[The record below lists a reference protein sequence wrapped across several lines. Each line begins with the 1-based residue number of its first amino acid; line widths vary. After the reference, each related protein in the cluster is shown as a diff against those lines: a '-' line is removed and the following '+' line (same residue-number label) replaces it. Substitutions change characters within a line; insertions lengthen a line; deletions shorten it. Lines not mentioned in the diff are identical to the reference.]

1 MSAILKA
8 EDLNDFISPGV
19 ACIKPVESVPAPA
32 NGAPE
37 YGEVEIQID
46 NEGNPLEISKIDGKQ
61 QKLSAAQISLADCLA
76 CSGCITSA
84 EEVLVAQHS
93 FDQLVNTLDSQKHS
107 KVFAASVCHQ
117 ARSSLAQAFQTS
129 VENID
134 CMLVDLFVNQMGFK
148 YVVGTSLGR
157 RLSLVNEFEHVYQRK
172 KDQSSGPILSSV
184 CPGWVLYA
192 EKTHPE
198 VLDRLSTVKSP
209 QQFTGCLL
217 KSLVKDVPRENIYH
231 VSIMPCFDKKLESA
245 RPELN
250 EPKVSD
256 VDCVLT
262 PRELVNLVE
271 QNDHYNFNFSSPL
284 LKLSMSELYKKV
296 APPNWPFLEHSWSND
311 DGSTSGGWG
320 FNYLLQ
326 YQQKLLEEAP
336 DKYRNSSKFNI
347 KRINGKNN
355 DIYELRL
362 EYDTIKVASTAVV
375 NGFRNIQN
383 LVRKL
388 KAPEKAAAKPTGRAV
403 VARRRMRTSRSA
415 TPNGSDEAEDVDA
428 TKCDYVEIMACP
440 NGCINGGG
448 QISHGK
454 DVSDKEWL
462 DQCVMKY
469 KSIQSLDLN
478 KDVVSN
484 LMNWCNNFYEDSNIS
499 SDRLTTTYFKEVE
512 KPQDQASILLGS
524 KW

>member
-19 ACIKPVESVPAPA
+19 ACIKPVENLPEAPV
-32 NGAPE
+32 PE

-93 FDQLVNTLDSQKHS
+93 FDQLVNTLESQRNN
-107 KVFAASVCHQ
+107 KVFVASICHQ
-117 ARSSLAQAFQTS
+117 ARSSLAEAFQTS
-129 VENID
+129 VHNVD
-134 CMLVDLFVNQMGFK
+134 RMLVDLFVNQMGFK

-157 RLSLVNEFEHVYQRK
+157 KLSLVNEFEHVYDRK
-172 KDQSSGPILSSV
+172 MNHSGPILSSV

-198 VLDRLSTVKSP
+198 VLNSLSTVKSP
-209 QQFTGCLL
+209 QQFTGCLI
-217 KSLVKDVPRENIYH
+217 KSLVNEVPREDIYH

-245 RPELN
+245 RPELD
-250 EPKVSD
+250 EPKVTD

-262 PRELVNLVE
+262 PKELVNLVE
-271 QNDHYNFNFSSPL
+271 QNAQYDLNFDSPL
-284 LKLSMSELYKKV
+284 LKMPINELYKQY
-296 APPNWPFLEHSWSND
+296 APSNWPFVEHAWSND
-311 DGSTSGGWG
+311 NGSTSGGWG

-326 YQQKLLEEAP
+326 YQQKLLAESPES
-336 DKYRNSSKFNI
+336 YSESSNFAI
-347 KRINGKNN
+347 KRISGKNS

-362 EYDTIKVASTAVV
+362 EYNSEKVASTAVV

-388 KAPEKAAAKPTGRAV
+388 KAPEKATNTSGRAV

-415 TPNGSDEAEDVDA
+415 TPNGSDEAEDVDP

-454 DVSDKEWL
+454 EISDKEWL
-462 DQCVMKY
+462 DQCIAKY
-469 KSIQSLDLN
+469 ESIPAVDLD
-478 KDVVSN
+478 KDVVAS
-484 LMNWCNNFYEDSNIS
+484 LISWCNDFYEDSGIS

-524 KW
+524 RW